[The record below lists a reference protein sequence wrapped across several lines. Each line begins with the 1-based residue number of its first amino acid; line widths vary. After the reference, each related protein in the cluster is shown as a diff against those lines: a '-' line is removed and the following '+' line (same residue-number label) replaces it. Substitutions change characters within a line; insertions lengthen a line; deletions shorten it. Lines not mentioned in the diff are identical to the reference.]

1 MYFYIINERA
11 KTMTDILLNKLVI
24 NATIK
29 CESYTQNAVASYV
42 IFLKVNGVDAVK
54 DLRKTL
60 KESKALTDDNKGAV
74 NKRIKTAV
82 AILTDKAEDI
92 TAAFTNAENDYK
104 KALQTIADLIKTNSW
119 TYYNLVQ
126 EKAKIQSPKDSN
138 TKALDAFKQFYKY
151 LTDSETS
158 ELMLELLANN
168 GFTLQKQEV
177 KKAA

>member
-1 MYFYIINERA
+1 
-11 KTMTDILLNKLVI
+11 MTDTLLDKLVV

-29 CESYTQNAVASYV
+29 CESYTQQAVASYV
-42 IFLKVNGVDAVK
+42 VFLKVNGTDAVK
-54 DLRKTL
+54 KLREVL
-60 KESKALTDDNKGAV
+60 KNSHALTDENKGAV

-92 TAAFTNAENDYK
+92 ASAFTNTASDYK
-104 KALQTIADLIKTNSW
+104 KALQTIADLIKVNSW

-138 TKALDAFKQFYKY
+138 AKAVDAFKQFYKF

-168 GFTLQKQEV
+168 GFKLQKQEV

>member
-1 MYFYIINERA
+1 MNN
-11 KTMTDILLNKLVI
+11 TLLDKLVV

-42 IFLKVNGVDAVK
+42 IFLKVNGTDAVK
-54 DLRKTL
+54 ELRKIL
-60 KESKALTDDNKGAV
+60 KEGKALTDENKGAV

-82 AILTDKAEDI
+82 AILTDKAENI
-92 TAAFTNAENDYK
+92 ASAFINAESDYK
-104 KALQTIADLIKTNSW
+104 KALQTIADLIKANSW

-126 EKAKIQSPKDSN
+126 EKAKVQSPKDSN
-138 TKALDAFKQFYKY
+138 AKAVDAFKQFYKF

-168 GFTLQKQEV
+168 GFKLQKQEAR
-177 KKAA
+177 KAA

>member
-1 MYFYIINERA
+1 
-11 KTMTDILLNKLVI
+11 MTDNLLNKLVV

-29 CESYTQNAVASYV
+29 CESYTQQAVAAYV
-42 IFLKVNGVDAVK
+42 IFLKINGTDAVK

-60 KESKALTDDNKGAV
+60 KEAKALNDENKGAV

-92 TAAFTNAENDYK
+92 ATAFVNAENDYK
-104 KALQTIADLIKTNSW
+104 KALQAIADLIKANSW

-126 EKAKIQSPKDSN
+126 EKAKVQSPKDSN
-138 TKALDAFKQFYKY
+138 AKAVDAFKQFYKF

-168 GFTLQKQEV
+168 GFTLQKQ
-177 KKAA
+177 

>member
-1 MYFYIINERA
+1 MSN
-11 KTMTDILLNKLVI
+11 TLLDKLVI
-24 NATIK
+24 NATVK

-42 IFLKVNGVDAVK
+42 IFLKINGIDATK
-54 DLRKTL
+54 DLRRVL
-60 KESKALTDDNKGAV
+60 KDSHALTDDNKGAV

-92 TAAFTNAENDYK
+92 ATAFVNVENDYK
-104 KALQTIADLIKTNSW
+104 KALQTIADLIKANSW

-126 EKAKIQSPKDSN
+126 EKAKIQSPKDTN
-138 TKALDAFKQFYKY
+138 TKAVDAFKQFYKF

-168 GFTLQKQEV
+168 GFTLQKQEA

>member
-1 MYFYIINERA
+1 
-11 KTMTDILLNKLVI
+11 MTNILLNKLVV

-42 IFLKVNGVDAVK
+42 IYLKINGADAVK

-60 KESKALTDDNKGAV
+60 KEGKALTEENKGAV

-92 TAAFTNAENDYK
+92 ANAFTDAENDYK
-104 KALQTIADLIKTNSW
+104 KALQTIADLIKANSW

-126 EKAKIQSPKDSN
+126 QKAKVQSPKDSN
-138 TKALDAFKQFYKY
+138 AKAVDAFKQFYKF

-168 GFTLQKQEV
+168 GFILQEM

>member
-1 MYFYIINERA
+1 MNN
-11 KTMTDILLNKLVI
+11 TLLDKLVI

-29 CESYTQNAVASYV
+29 CESYTQQAVASYV
-42 IFLKVNGVDAVK
+42 VFLKVNGTDAVK
-54 DLRKTL
+54 KLRGVL
-60 KESKALTDDNKGAV
+60 KDSHALTDENKGAV

-92 TAAFTNAENDYK
+92 ESAFINAENDYK
-104 KALQTIADLIKTNSW
+104 KALQTIADLIKANSW

-126 EKAKIQSPKDSN
+126 EKAKVQNPKDSN
-138 TKALDAFKQFYKY
+138 AKAVDAFKQFYKF

-168 GFTLQKQEV
+168 GFTLQKQKV

>member
-1 MYFYIINERA
+1 
-11 KTMTDILLNKLVI
+11 MTDTLLNKLVV

-42 IFLKVNGVDAVK
+42 VFLKINGVDATK
-54 DLRKTL
+54 DLRRVL
-60 KESKALTDDNKGAV
+60 KDSHALTDDNKGAV

-92 TAAFTNAENDYK
+92 ANAFTNAENDYK
-104 KALQTIADLIKTNSW
+104 KALQTIADLIKTNSL

-126 EKAKIQSPKDSN
+126 EKAKVQSPKDSN
-138 TKALDAFKQFYKY
+138 AKAVDAFKQFYKF

-168 GFTLQKQEV
+168 GFTLQKQETR
-177 KKAA
+177 KAA

>member
-1 MYFYIINERA
+1 
-11 KTMTDILLNKLVI
+11 MTDTLLNKLVV

-29 CESYTQNAVASYV
+29 CESYTQQAVAAYV
-42 IFLKVNGVDAVK
+42 VYLKINGVDSVK
-54 DLRKTL
+54 ELRKTL
-60 KESKALTDDNKGAV
+60 KESKALTDENKGAV

-82 AILTDKAEDI
+82 AILTDKAEYI
-92 TAAFTNAENDYK
+92 ANAFTEAENDYK
-104 KALQTIADLIKTNSW
+104 KALQTISDLIKTNSW

-138 TKALDAFKQFYKY
+138 AKAVDAFKQFYKF

-168 GFTLQKQEV
+168 GFKLQKQEV

>member
-1 MYFYIINERA
+1 
-11 KTMTDILLNKLVI
+11 MTDTLLNKLVV

-29 CESYTQNAVASYV
+29 CESYTQQAVASYV
-42 IFLKVNGVDAVK
+42 VYLKVNGTDALK

-60 KESKALTDDNKGAV
+60 KEGKALTDENKGAV

-92 TAAFTNAENDYK
+92 AAAFINAENDYK
-104 KALQTIADLIKTNSW
+104 KALQTIADLIKANSW
-119 TYYNLVQ
+119 SYYSLVQ
-126 EKAKIQSPKDSN
+126 EKAKVQSPKDSN
-138 TKALDAFKQFYKY
+138 AKAVDAFKQFYKF

>member
-1 MYFYIINERA
+1 MNN
-11 KTMTDILLNKLVI
+11 TLLDKLVI

-29 CESYTQNAVASYV
+29 CESYTQSAVASYV
-42 IFLKVNGVDAVK
+42 IFLKVNGTDAVK
-54 DLRKTL
+54 KLREVL
-60 KESKALTDDNKGAV
+60 KNSHVLTDDNKGAV
-74 NKRIKTAV
+74 HKRIKTAV

-92 TAAFTNAENDYK
+92 ASAFTEAENDYK
-104 KALQTIADLIKTNSW
+104 KALQAIADLIKANSW

-138 TKALDAFKQFYKY
+138 AKAVDAFKQFYKF

-158 ELMLELLANN
+158 DLMLELLANN

>member
-1 MYFYIINERA
+1 MNNN
-11 KTMTDILLNKLVI
+11 LLDKLVI

-29 CESYTQNAVASYV
+29 CESYTQTAVAAYV
-42 IFLKVNGVDAVK
+42 IFLKVNGTDAVK

-60 KESKALTDDNKGAV
+60 KESKALTDENKGAV

-92 TAAFTNAENDYK
+92 ASAFTNAENDYK
-104 KALQTIADLIKTNSW
+104 KALQTIADLIKANSW

-126 EKAKIQSPKDSN
+126 EKAKVQSPKDSN
-138 TKALDAFKQFYKY
+138 TKAVDAFKQFYKY

-168 GFTLQKQEV
+168 GFILTQKQEV

>member
-1 MYFYIINERA
+1 MEGQ
-11 KTMTDILLNKLVI
+11 KTMTNTLLDKLVI

-29 CESYTQNAVASYV
+29 CESYTQTAVSSYV
-42 IFLKVNGVDAVK
+42 VFLKVNGLDAIK

-60 KESKALTDDNKGAV
+60 KESKALTDDNNGAE
-74 NKRIKTAV
+74 NKIIKTAV

-92 TAAFTNAENDYK
+92 ATAFIKAENDYK
-104 KALQTIADLIKTNSW
+104 KALQTIAELIKTNSW

-138 TKALDAFKQFYKY
+138 EKAVDAFKQFYKF
-151 LTDSETS
+151 LTNSETS

-168 GFTLQKQEV
+168 GFKLQKQETR
-177 KKAA
+177 KAA

>member
-1 MYFYIINERA
+1 
-11 KTMTDILLNKLVI
+11 MTNILLNKLVV

-42 IFLKVNGVDAVK
+42 VFLKVNGLDAVK

-60 KESKALTDDNKGAV
+60 KEAKALTEENKGAV
-74 NKRIKTAV
+74 NKRIKTAA
-82 AILTDKAEDI
+82 AILSDKAEDI
-92 TAAFTNAENDYK
+92 ANAFTNIENDYK
-104 KALQTIADLIKTNSW
+104 KALQTIADLIKANSW

-138 TKALDAFKQFYKY
+138 SKAVEAFKQFYKF

-168 GFTLQKQEV
+168 GFKLKKQEV

>member
-1 MYFYIINERA
+1 
-11 KTMTDILLNKLVI
+11 MTDTLLNKLVI

-29 CESYTQNAVASYV
+29 CESYTQTAVASYV
-42 IFLKVNGVDAVK
+42 IFLKINGVDAVK
-54 DLRKTL
+54 QLRGVL
-60 KESKALTDDNKGAV
+60 KDSHALTDENKGAV

-92 TAAFTNAENDYK
+92 ASAFTNAENDYK
-104 KALQTIADLIKTNSW
+104 KALQTIADLIKANSW

-138 TKALDAFKQFYKY
+138 EKAVEAVKSFYKF

-158 ELMLELLANN
+158 DLMIELLANN
-168 GFTLQKQEV
+168 GFILQKQEI

>member
-1 MYFYIINERA
+1 
-11 KTMTDILLNKLVI
+11 MTDTLLNKLVI

-29 CESYTQNAVASYV
+29 CESYTQTAVASYV
-42 IFLKVNGVDAVK
+42 VFLKINGVDAVK
-54 DLRKTL
+54 DLRRVL
-60 KESKALTDDNKGAV
+60 KDSNALTDDNKGAV

-82 AILTDKAEDI
+82 AILTDKTEDI
-92 TAAFTNAENDYK
+92 ANTFTEAENDYK

-126 EKAKIQSPKDSN
+126 EKAKVQSPKDSN
-138 TKALDAFKQFYKY
+138 EKAVDAFKQFYKY
-151 LTDSETS
+151 LIDSETS

-168 GFTLQKQEV
+168 GYKLQKQEV

>member
-1 MYFYIINERA
+1 
-11 KTMTDILLNKLVI
+11 MTDTLLNKLVV

-29 CESYTQNAVASYV
+29 CESYTQQAVASYV
-42 IFLKVNGVDAVK
+42 VFLKVNGTDAVK
-54 DLRKTL
+54 KLREVL
-60 KESKALTDDNKGAV
+60 KNSHALTDENKGAV

-92 TAAFTNAENDYK
+92 ASAFTNAESDYK
-104 KALQTIADLIKTNSW
+104 KALQTIADLIKENSW

-138 TKALDAFKQFYKY
+138 AKAVDAFKQFYKF

-158 ELMLELLANN
+158 DLMLELLANN
-168 GFTLQKQEV
+168 GFKLQKQEV

>member
-1 MYFYIINERA
+1 MNN
-11 KTMTDILLNKLVI
+11 TLLDKLVV

-29 CESYTQNAVASYV
+29 CESYTQTAVASYV
-42 IFLKVNGVDAVK
+42 VFLKINGVDSVK
-54 DLRKTL
+54 ELRKTL
-60 KESKALTDDNKGAV
+60 KEGKALTDENKGAV

-82 AILTDKAEDI
+82 AILTNKAEDI
-92 TAAFTNAENDYK
+92 KNAFTEVENDYK

-126 EKAKIQSPKDSN
+126 EKAKIQSLKDSN
-138 TKALDAFKQFYKY
+138 EKAVDAFKQFYKF

-168 GFTLQKQEV
+168 GFKLQKQKT

>member
-1 MYFYIINERA
+1 
-11 KTMTDILLNKLVI
+11 MTNNILNKLVI

-42 IFLKVNGVDAVK
+42 IFLKVNGTDAVK

-82 AILTDKAEDI
+82 AILSDKAEDI
-92 TAAFTNAENDYK
+92 AAAFINAENDYK
-104 KALQTIADLIKTNSW
+104 KALQAIADSIKTNNW

-126 EKAKIQSPKDSN
+126 EKAKVQSPKDSN
-138 TKALDAFKQFYKY
+138 AKAVDAFKQFYKF

-168 GFTLQKQEV
+168 GFKLQKQETR
-177 KKAA
+177 KAA

>member
-1 MYFYIINERA
+1 
-11 KTMTDILLNKLVI
+11 MTDTLLDKLVV

-29 CESYTQNAVASYV
+29 CESYTQQAVAAYV
-42 IFLKVNGVDAVK
+42 VFLKINGLDAVK
-54 DLRKTL
+54 KLRRVL
-60 KESKALTDDNKGAV
+60 KDSHALTDENKGAV

-92 TAAFTNAENDYK
+92 ATAFVNTENDYK
-104 KALQTIADLIKTNSW
+104 KALQTIAELIKANSW

-126 EKAKIQSPKDSN
+126 EKAKVQSPKDSN
-138 TKALDAFKQFYKY
+138 TKAVDAFKEFYKF

-158 ELMLELLANN
+158 ELMIELLANN

>member
-1 MYFYIINERA
+1 
-11 KTMTDILLNKLVI
+11 MTDTLLNKLVI
-24 NATIK
+24 NTTIK

-42 IFLKVNGVDAVK
+42 VFLKINGTDAVK

-60 KESKALTDDNKGAV
+60 KEGKALTDENKGAV

-92 TAAFTNAENDYK
+92 AAAFVNAENDYK
-104 KALQTIADLIKTNSW
+104 KALQTIADLIKVNSW

-126 EKAKIQSPKDSN
+126 EKAKVQSPKDSN
-138 TKALDAFKQFYKY
+138 AKAVDAFKQFYKF

-168 GFTLQKQEV
+168 GFILTQKQEA

>member
-1 MYFYIINERA
+1 
-11 KTMTDILLNKLVI
+11 MTDNTLNKLVV

-29 CESYTQNAVASYV
+29 CESYTQNTVASYV
-42 IFLKVNGVDAVK
+42 IFLKINGLDAVK
-54 DLRKTL
+54 ELRRVL
-60 KESKALTDDNKGAV
+60 KDSHALTDENKGAV

-82 AILTDKAEDI
+82 AILSDKAEDI
-92 TAAFTNAENDYK
+92 ATAFTNTENDYK
-104 KALQTIADLIKTNSW
+104 KALQTIADLIKANSW

-138 TKALDAFKQFYKY
+138 TKAVDAFKQFYKF

-168 GFTLQKQEV
+168 GFVLTQKQET

>member
-1 MYFYIINERA
+1 
-11 KTMTDILLNKLVI
+11 MTDTLLNKLVI

-42 IFLKVNGVDAVK
+42 VFLKINGTDAVK

-60 KESKALTDDNKGAV
+60 KEAKALNDENKGAV

-92 TAAFTNAENDYK
+92 ASAFTNAENDYK
-104 KALQTIADLIKTNSW
+104 KALQTIADLIKANSW

-126 EKAKIQSPKDSN
+126 EKAKVQSPKDSN
-138 TKALDAFKQFYKY
+138 TKAVDAFKQFYKY

-168 GFTLQKQEV
+168 GFILTQKQEV

>member
-1 MYFYIINERA
+1 
-11 KTMTDILLNKLVI
+11 MTDTLLNKLVV

-29 CESYTQNAVASYV
+29 CESYTQKAVAAYV
-42 IFLKVNGVDAVK
+42 VYLKINGVDAVK
-54 DLRKTL
+54 DLRRVL
-60 KESKALTDDNKGAV
+60 KDSHAFTDENKGAV

-92 TAAFTNAENDYK
+92 ATAFVNAENDYK
-104 KALQTIADLIKTNSW
+104 KVLQTIADLIKTNSW

-126 EKAKIQSPKDSN
+126 EKAKVQSPKDSN
-138 TKALDAFKQFYKY
+138 AKAVDAFKQFYKF

-168 GFTLQKQEV
+168 GFKLQKQETR
-177 KKAA
+177 KAA

>member
-1 MYFYIINERA
+1 
-11 KTMTDILLNKLVI
+11 MTNTLLNKLVI

-29 CESYTQNAVASYV
+29 CESYTQSAVASYV
-42 IFLKVNGVDAVK
+42 VFLKINGIDATK

-60 KESKALTDDNKGAV
+60 KEAKALNDENKGAV

-82 AILTDKAEDI
+82 AILTDKVEDI
-92 TAAFTNAENDYK
+92 ANAFIDAENDYK
-104 KALQTIADLIKTNSW
+104 KALQSIAELIKANSW

-126 EKAKIQSPKDSN
+126 EKAKIQSLKDSN
-138 TKALDAFKQFYKY
+138 AKAVDAFKQFYKY

-168 GFTLQKQEV
+168 GFSLIKKENESQN
-177 KKAA
+177 KAA

>member
-1 MYFYIINERA
+1 MAN
-11 KTMTDILLNKLVI
+11 TLLDKMVI
-24 NATIK
+24 NATLK

-42 IFLKVNGVDAVK
+42 VFLKVNGVDSVK

-60 KESKALTDDNKGAV
+60 KESKALTDENKGAV

-92 TAAFTNAENDYK
+92 AAAFLNAENDYK
-104 KALQTIADLIKTNSW
+104 EALQAIADLIKTNSW

-126 EKAKIQSPKDSN
+126 EKAKIQSLKDSN
-138 TKALDAFKQFYKY
+138 KKAVEAFKQFYKF

-158 ELMLELLANN
+158 DLMLDLLANN
-168 GFTLQKQEV
+168 GFKLQKQETR
-177 KKAA
+177 KAA

>member
-1 MYFYIINERA
+1 
-11 KTMTDILLNKLVI
+11 MTDTLLNKLVI
-24 NATIK
+24 NYTIK
-29 CESYTQNAVASYV
+29 CESYTQNAVSSYV
-42 IFLKVNGVDAVK
+42 IFLKINGTDAVK
-54 DLRKTL
+54 KLRGVL
-60 KESKALTDDNKGAV
+60 KDSHALTDENKGAV

-92 TAAFTNAENDYK
+92 AAAFLNAENDYK

-126 EKAKIQSPKDSN
+126 EKAKVQSPKDSN
-138 TKALDAFKQFYKY
+138 TKAVDAFKQFYKY

-168 GFTLQKQEV
+168 GFTLQKQETR
-177 KKAA
+177 KAA

>member
-1 MYFYIINERA
+1 
-11 KTMTDILLNKLVI
+11 MTNILDKLVI

-42 IFLKVNGVDAVK
+42 VFLKINGVDSVK

-60 KESKALTDDNKGAV
+60 KEGKALTEENKGAV

-82 AILTDKAEDI
+82 AILTDKGEDI
-92 TAAFTNAENDYK
+92 ARAFAEAENDYK
-104 KALQTIADLIKTNSW
+104 KALQTIADLIKANSW
-119 TYYNLVQ
+119 TYYNLIQ
-126 EKAKIQSPKDSN
+126 EKAKVQSPKDSN
-138 TKALDAFKQFYKY
+138 EKAVEAFKQFYKF

-158 ELMLELLANN
+158 ELMIELLANN
-168 GFTLQKQEV
+168 GFVLTQKQET

>member
-1 MYFYIINERA
+1 M
-11 KTMTDILLNKLVI
+11 
-24 NATIK
+24 
-29 CESYTQNAVASYV
+29 
-42 IFLKVNGVDAVK
+42 KVNGTDAVK

-60 KESKALTDDNKGAV
+60 KEAKALNDENKGAV

-92 TAAFTNAENDYK
+92 ATAFVNAENDYK

-126 EKAKIQSPKDSN
+126 EKAKVQSPKDSN
-138 TKALDAFKQFYKY
+138 AKAVDAFKQFYKF

-168 GFTLQKQEV
+168 GFKLQKQEI

>member
-1 MYFYIINERA
+1 
-11 KTMTDILLNKLVI
+11 MTNTLLNKLVI
-24 NATIK
+24 NTTIK

-54 DLRKTL
+54 NLRKTL
-60 KESKALTDDNKGAV
+60 KEGKALTDENKGAV

-82 AILTDKAEDI
+82 AILTDKAENI
-92 TAAFTNAENDYK
+92 ANAFVEIENDYK
-104 KALQTIADLIKTNSW
+104 KALQTIADLIKANSW

-138 TKALDAFKQFYKY
+138 TKAVDAFKQFYKF

-158 ELMLELLANN
+158 DLMIELLANN
-168 GFTLQKQEV
+168 GFTLQKQEA

>member
-1 MYFYIINERA
+1 
-11 KTMTDILLNKLVI
+11 MTDTLLNKLVV

-42 IFLKVNGVDAVK
+42 VYLKINGADSIK

-60 KESKALTDDNKGAV
+60 KEGKALTDENKGAV

-82 AILTDKAEDI
+82 AILSDKAEDI
-92 TAAFTNAENDYK
+92 ANAFTNAENDYK
-104 KALQTIADLIKTNSW
+104 KALQTIADLIKANSW
-119 TYYNLVQ
+119 SYYSLVQ
-126 EKAKIQSPKDSN
+126 EKAKVQSPKDSN
-138 TKALDAFKQFYKY
+138 AKAVDAFKQFYKF

>member
-1 MYFYIINERA
+1 
-11 KTMTDILLNKLVI
+11 MTDTILNKLVI

-42 IFLKVNGVDAVK
+42 VFLKINGIDATK
-54 DLRKTL
+54 DLRRVL
-60 KESKALTDDNKGAV
+60 KDSHALTDENKGAV

-92 TAAFTNAENDYK
+92 ANAFTDTENDYK
-104 KALQTIADLIKTNSW
+104 KALQTIADLIKANSW

-126 EKAKIQSPKDSN
+126 EKAKVQSPKDSN
-138 TKALDAFKQFYKY
+138 AKAVDAFKQFYKY

-168 GFTLQKQEV
+168 GFKLQKQETR
-177 KKAA
+177 KAA

>member
-1 MYFYIINERA
+1 
-11 KTMTDILLNKLVI
+11 MTDNTLNKLVV

-60 KESKALTDDNKGAV
+60 KEGKALTDENKGAV

-92 TAAFTNAENDYK
+92 ANAFTNAENDYK
-104 KALQTIADLIKTNSW
+104 KALQTIADLIKANSW

-126 EKAKIQSPKDSN
+126 EKAKVQSPKDSN
-138 TKALDAFKQFYKY
+138 AKAVDAFKQFYKF

-168 GFTLQKQEV
+168 GFVLTQKQET

>member
-1 MYFYIINERA
+1 
-11 KTMTDILLNKLVI
+11 MTNTLLNKMVI
-24 NATIK
+24 NYTIK

-42 IFLKVNGVDAVK
+42 IYLKINGTDAVK

-60 KESKALTDDNKGAV
+60 KEGKALTDENKGAV

-82 AILTDKAEDI
+82 AILSDKAEDV
-92 TAAFTNAENDYK
+92 ANVFTNAENDYK
-104 KALQTIADLIKTNSW
+104 KTLQAIADLIKTNSW

-126 EKAKIQSPKDSN
+126 EKAKVQSPKDSN
-138 TKALDAFKQFYKY
+138 TKAVDAFKQFYKF

-168 GFTLQKQEV
+168 GLILTQKE
-177 KKAA
+177 KTRKAA

>member
-1 MYFYIINERA
+1 
-11 KTMTDILLNKLVI
+11 MTNTLLNKLVI

-42 IFLKVNGVDAVK
+42 VFLKVNGIDAVK

-60 KESKALTDDNKGAV
+60 KDSHALTDENKGAV

-92 TAAFTNAENDYK
+92 ATAFVNVENDYK
-104 KALQTIADLIKTNSW
+104 KALEKIAGLIKTNSW
-119 TYYNLVQ
+119 TYYKLLQ

-138 TKALDAFKQFYKY
+138 AKAVEAFKQFYKF
-151 LTDSETS
+151 LTDSETGG
-158 ELMLELLANN
+158 LMLELLANN
-168 GFTLQKQEV
+168 GFKLQKQEEKREV
-177 KKAA
+177 A

>member
-1 MYFYIINERA
+1 
-11 KTMTDILLNKLVI
+11 MTDTLLNKLVI

-29 CESYTQNAVASYV
+29 CESYTQQAVAAYV
-42 IFLKVNGVDAVK
+42 VFLKVNGTDAVK
-54 DLRKTL
+54 TLRQTL
-60 KESKALTDDNKGAV
+60 KNSHTLTDENKGAV

-82 AILTDKAEDI
+82 AILSDKAEDI
-92 TAAFTNAENDYK
+92 ASAFTNTENDYK
-104 KALQTIADLIKTNSW
+104 KALQTIADLIKANNW

-126 EKAKIQSPKDSN
+126 EKAKVQNPKDSN
-138 TKALDAFKQFYKY
+138 AKAVDAFKQFYKF

-168 GFTLQKQEV
+168 GFTLQKQET

>member
-1 MYFYIINERA
+1 
-11 KTMTDILLNKLVI
+11 MTNTLLDKLVI

-29 CESYTQNAVASYV
+29 CESYTQTAVSSYV
-42 IFLKVNGVDAVK
+42 VFLKVNGIDAIK

-92 TAAFTNAENDYK
+92 ATAFINAENDYK
-104 KALQTIADLIKTNSW
+104 KALQTIAELIKTNSW

-138 TKALDAFKQFYKY
+138 EKAVDAFKQFYKF
-151 LTDSETS
+151 LTNSETS

-168 GFTLQKQEV
+168 GFKLQKQETR
-177 KKAA
+177 KAA